1 MNNNGQSYKY
11 MKFGIIQYQKNENK
25 IHNEI
30 VFYTHLVYKILIC
43 LKCQVLDKKWSYRNV
58 HTVLLGVKYG
68 TAALGS
74 SLQLSPKADLY
85 IRYDLKIPL
94 LGIFLRETLVLP

>member
-30 VFYTHLVYKILIC
+30 AF
-43 LKCQVLDKKWSYRNV
+43 
-58 HTVLLGVKYG
+58 
-68 TAALGS
+68 
-74 SLQLSPKADLY
+74 
-85 IRYDLKIPL
+85 
-94 LGIFLRETLVLP
+94 

>member
-1 MNNNGQSYKY
+1 MNNNGQRYKY
-11 MKFGIIQYQKNENK
+11 MGNENK

-30 VFYTHLVYKILIC
+30 SFYTHLVYKILIW
-43 LKCQVLDKKWSYRNV
+43 LECQVLDKKWSYRNA

-74 SLQLSPKADLY
+74 SLELSPKADLY
-85 IRYDLKIPL
+85 IPCDLKFPL
-94 LGIFLRETLVLP
+94 LGIFLRETPILA